1 MLKREP
7 AMKLTEN
14 LKDTS
19 YTLLKHMLKDMQR
32 VAVAYSGGVDS
43 TLLLHAASEALGDA
57 VIAITALSATTPR
70 QEYRDAVAF
79 AQNAGIRHIAVET
92 HELSIPEFIQNPPD
106 RCYICKKHRYVA
118 LITEAYQQGYAI
130 IADGENLDDANDYRP
145 GSRAAR
151 ELGVYSPL
159 RDAGFTKKHIRRVSE
174 MLGLHTWNKPALA
187 CLASRIPF
195 HSPITS
201 EKLMQIDAAETFL
214 RGLGLSGQIRV
225 RHFGDT
231 ARIEVD
237 VADIVQMTGADIRN
251 RTVRFF
257 KEHGFTHV
265 LLDMEGYQ
273 MGKLNPLSSRN
284 KDEYVKKP
292 DDCSATICG

>member
-1 MLKREP
+1 
-7 AMKLTEN
+7 
-14 LKDTS
+14 
-19 YTLLKHMLKDMQR
+19 
-32 VAVAYSGGVDS
+32 
-43 TLLLHAASEALGDA
+43 
-57 VIAITALSATTPR
+57 
-70 QEYRDAVAF
+70 
-79 AQNAGIRHIAVET
+79 
-92 HELSIPEFIQNPPD
+92 
-106 RCYICKKHRYVA
+106 
-118 LITEAYQQGYAI
+118 
-130 IADGENLDDANDYRP
+130 
-145 GSRAAR
+145 
-151 ELGVYSPL
+151 
-159 RDAGFTKKHIRRVSE
+159 

-284 KDEYVKKP
+284 
-292 DDCSATICG
+292 IR